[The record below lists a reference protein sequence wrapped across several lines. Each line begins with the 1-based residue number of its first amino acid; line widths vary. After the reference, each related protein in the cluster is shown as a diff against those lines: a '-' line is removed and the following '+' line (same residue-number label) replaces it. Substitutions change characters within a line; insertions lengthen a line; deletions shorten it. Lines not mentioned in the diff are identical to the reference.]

1 MMKLEWSPDALE
13 DLDIIYDV
21 IAQDNADAAERFITE
36 LRAKAGNLLVSPRMG
51 VKIEEL
57 NDETFRELHYHGY
70 TIVYEI
76 RQNAI
81 RIHEVYNQRRIFIR
95 TYHKD

>member
-21 IAQDNADAAERFITE
+21 IALDNADAAERFITE
-36 LRAKAGNLLVSPRMG
+36 LRAKAGNLLVSLRMS

-57 NDETFRELHYHGY
+57 GAGVLLPASFLCKKKREKN
-70 TIVYEI
+70 EC
-76 RQNAI
+76 
-81 RIHEVYNQRRIFIR
+81 
-95 TYHKD
+95 